1 MKLPFKFK
9 FGKKKAAAEDDE
21 DDGDDGDIEDEDS
34 LDEGGDDFDDEGDD
48 EDDGGGGKALLA
60 KLTANKK
67 LLIIGGVG
75 LLILLGGGGGAAWYL
90 FSGDDAGKV
99 AEGGEAAARKG
110 EIQAAIKSRAEP
122 GSPSVEMAVPSKGG
136 GTGRLPGGGLNAIA
150 ASSVRGPG
158 AGVMIAATTQAAFR
172 TLAQPPPARPLSP
185 VPNAALVEEGPSGPL
200 PVIGG
205 KGEMPWR
212 VYAAPP
218 PAAAAI
224 KGKGLVA
231 VVVTG
236 LGLSAAVTNAAI
248 GMLPGAVTLAFDPYA
263 PNLKK
268 WVDEARKKGHELLVI
283 LPMEPNDFPASDP
296 GPYGLLTA
304 NEAAENLRRLAIVL
318 SRMEGYIGVI
328 TSMGGRFTPMDAAVR
343 PVVKELKVRGLM
355 IIDASKA
362 PKSVVSK
369 IANELKVPRAV
380 GDVIVADNLSQKN
393 TGRKLI
399 SSEGIVRG
407 KSVALVVVPPT
418 PAALKSLSVWAA
430 GLAAK
435 KLALV
440 PASALA
446 DKQAVK

>member
-1 MKLPFKFK
+1 M
-9 FGKKKAAAEDDE
+9 
-21 DDGDDGDIEDEDS
+21 
-34 LDEGGDDFDDEGDD
+34 
-48 EDDGGGGKALLA
+48 
-60 KLTANKK
+60 
-67 LLIIGGVG
+67 
-75 LLILLGGGGGAAWYL
+75 
-90 FSGDDAGKV
+90 
-99 AEGGEAAARKG
+99 
-110 EIQAAIKSRAEP
+110 
-122 GSPSVEMAVPSKGG
+122 
-136 GTGRLPGGGLNAIA
+136 
-150 ASSVRGPG
+150 
-158 AGVMIAATTQAAFR
+158 
-172 TLAQPPPARPLSP
+172 
-185 VPNAALVEEGPSGPL
+185 
-200 PVIGG
+200 IGG

-218 PAAAAI
+218 PAAAAL

-268 WVDEARKKGHELLVI
+268 WVAKARDKGHELFII
-283 LPMEPNDFPASDP
+283 LPMEPDDFPASDP

-304 NEAAENLRRLAIVL
+304 NDPGENLRRLAIVL
-318 SRMEGYIGVI
+318 SRMEGYVGMI
-328 TSMGGRFTPMDAAVR
+328 TGMGGRFTPVDAAVR

-355 IIDASKA
+355 MIDASGA
-362 PKSVVSK
+362 AKSVVSK
-369 IANELKVPRAV
+369 IADELKVPRAV
-380 GDVIVADNLSQKN
+380 GDVIIADNLSRKN

-399 SSEGIVRG
+399 SSEGIVRR

-418 PAALKSLSVWAA
+418 PAALESLSVWAA

-435 KLALV
+435 KLVLV